1 MQDLKL
7 FALSESR
14 QLAEKIAAGLDVEL
28 GEHIERDFE
37 DGEHKTRILENVRN
51 QDVYVI
57 QSLQADVERS
67 VNDKLCR
74 LLFFLGSI
82 KDAGAASVTA
92 VTPYLCYMR
101 KDRKTKPRDPVTT
114 RYIAGLFEAVGT
126 DRIITV
132 DVHNLQ
138 AYQNA
143 FRCRKEH
150 LEAKNV
156 FAGYF
161 LEELGEKN
169 LAVMSPDAGG
179 VKRAGAFR
187 EVLEERLNAAVPLI
201 FMEKKRSMGEVS
213 GSAVV
218 GEVEGKSIIIFDD
231 MIASGGTMMRAAQ
244 ACRERGA
251 AKVYAAATHAAF
263 IRDANEALAGE
274 ALDQVVV
281 TNTITKTPLEA
292 EAVLNKL
299 KVLDVTPLFAE
310 AIRRVHEGGSIVEL
324 LGNRVVETK

>member
-1 MQDLKL
+1 MKL

-14 QLAEKIAAGLDVEL
+14 ELAEKIAAGLGVKL

-57 QSLQADVERS
+57 QSLQADTERS

-82 KDAGAASVTA
+82 KDAGAATVTA
-92 VTPYLCYMR
+92 VAPYLCYMR

-143 FRCRKEH
+143 FRCRNEH

-156 FAGYF
+156 FADYF

-179 VKRAGAFR
+179 VKRADAFR
-187 EVLEERLNAAVPLI
+187 EVLEERLDAAVPLI

-218 GEVEGKSIIIFDD
+218 GDVKGKSVIIFDD
-231 MIASGGTMMRAAQ
+231 MIASGGTMMRAAK
-244 ACRERGA
+244 ACREQGA

-263 IRDANEALAGE
+263 IKDANEALAGD

-281 TNTITKTPLEA
+281 TNTITETPLEA

-310 AIRRVHEGGSIVEL
+310 AVRRMHEGGSIVEL